1 MKEERNGFFTL
12 RLQGCWKALL
22 FFVSKL
28 QSYHNLAARQKVQRV
43 IIEITEPKEQAEVF
57 CKMCCT
63 LVNCTIKSKIS
74 GQRFG
79 PFSPEIT
86 TAGAIERALISTL
99 PHSWS
104 HAATVKEGK
113 ERGRKGT
120 RWTEMARMCHLSSF
134 SHVSEIGVTNGR
146 VPFVSRRIVTG
157 FLSGLATLIRGV
169 EQAGWVRATLKL
181 EGSMVQWHI
190 HQCTVRH
197 VLRTHSNTHTHA
209 GTLHTLS

>member
-43 IIEITEPKEQAEVF
+43 IIEIMEPKEQAEVF

-79 PFSPEIT
+79 PIFTRNHHCRSNRACLNINPSSQLITRRHCKRGEREREEGDEMNWDGENVSPLHFFT
-86 TAGAIERALISTL
+86 RFRNRGDKRASAI
-99 PHSWS
+99 
-104 HAATVKEGK
+104 
-113 ERGRKGT
+113 
-120 RWTEMARMCHLSSF
+120 C
-134 SHVSEIGVTNGR
+134 
-146 VPFVSRRIVTG
+146 
-157 FLSGLATLIRGV
+157 
-169 EQAGWVRATLKL
+169 EQADCDRISVRA
-181 EGSMVQWHI
+181 GN
-190 HQCTVRH
+190 
-197 VLRTHSNTHTHA
+197 SN
-209 GTLHTLS
+209 